1 MPSILIVGNAVL
13 DIVLGIDHYPQ
24 EDEEMRAASR
34 RLSLGGNAANTAR
47 VLAGLGHEVAL
58 LASLA
63 PDADAAELRRLLEE
77 AGVDTR
83 HLVSAAGGHTPVS
96 YILLHE
102 AHGSRT
108 IVHHRD
114 LAELAFGNFRALPLE
129 RFAWI
134 HFEGRN
140 VAEVRRMMA
149 QLRESGFAGRVSVEI
164 EKDRPQID
172 DLMAHA
178 DLVLFSRALAE
189 TRRFPD
195 APALLAAAHG
205 LAPGA
210 AMTCTWG
217 DQGAW
222 ALDTQGALHHCPAF
236 VPTKVVD
243 TVGAGDVFNAGM
255 IDALLGGAAL
265 EQALPA
271 ATRLAGTKVGQA
283 GFDGLSRAPSEPRGT
298 P

>member
-13 DIVLGIDHYPQ
+13 DIILGVDHYPQ

-58 LASLA
+58 LATLA
-63 PDADAAELRRLLEE
+63 PDADAAELRRLLAE
-77 AGVDTR
+77 AGVGTD
-83 HLVSAAGGHTPVS
+83 HLVTAAGGHTPVS

-102 AHGSRT
+102 ANGSRT

-114 LAELAFGNFRALPLE
+114 LAELAFEDFRTLPLDNY
-129 RFAWI
+129 AWI

-140 VAEVRRMMA
+140 VAAVSRMMA
-149 QLRESGFAGRVSVEI
+149 QLREPGFAGRVSVEI

-172 DLMAHA
+172 ALMPDA

-189 TRRFPD
+189 ARGHPD
-195 APALLAAAHG
+195 AAALLTAARG
-205 LAPGA
+205 LAPRA
-210 AMTCTWG
+210 TLSCTWG

-222 ALDTQGALHHCPAF
+222 ALDPGGTRHHCPAF
-236 VPTKVVD
+236 VPPRVVD

-255 IDALLGGAAL
+255 IDALLRGDSL
-265 EQALPA
+265 EQALGA
-271 ATRLAGTKVGQA
+271 ATRLAGRKVGQA
-283 GFDGLSRAPSEPRGT
+283 GFEGLSHPPQ
-298 P
+298 